1 MKPPAGATAAI
12 SCPYRKLEPGRLKQ
26 LYERVSDG
34 RRLTV
39 IRRRG
44 FGQYVLGEFPNRSI
58 GVFVHRG
65 DSPGDGGS
73 NTYFLANKNLRH
85 EPLSRLFDKLTQK
98 LTDRA
103 LIISSGLLVDRRL
116 KKKFR
121 EQQFSFGAFEWRHAG
136 FIGGRGPLTPIWDVA
151 RRGAP

>member
-1 MKPPAGATAAI
+1 MNHREAT
-12 SCPYRKLEPGRLKQ
+12 SGGDCGNQRPYRKLEPGRLKQ

-73 NTYFLANKNLRH
+73 NTYFLANNTKGVG
-85 EPLSRLFDKLTQK
+85 D
-98 LTDRA
+98 
-103 LIISSGLLVDRRL
+103 
-116 KKKFR
+116 
-121 EQQFSFGAFEWRHAG
+121 
-136 FIGGRGPLTPIWDVA
+136 
-151 RRGAP
+151 

>member
-26 LYERVSDG
+26 LYERVSDS

-73 NTYFLANKNLRH
+73 NTYFLANNTKGVG
-85 EPLSRLFDKLTQK
+85 D
-98 LTDRA
+98 
-103 LIISSGLLVDRRL
+103 
-116 KKKFR
+116 
-121 EQQFSFGAFEWRHAG
+121 
-136 FIGGRGPLTPIWDVA
+136 
-151 RRGAP
+151 